1 MVAWMALA
9 VTFSLGMIT
18 SSRTMRSKAR
28 VTGYIHII
36 LLGVLICTM
45 SVGGSGLVVVPTL
58 AVLLSQLAPK
68 AFGKRFASLSS
79 VVYLLFAAAAVCY
92 NICLF
97 FPR

>member
-1 MVAWMALA
+1 
-9 VTFSLGMIT
+9 
-18 SSRTMRSKAR
+18 
-28 VTGYIHII
+28 
-36 LLGVLICTM
+36 M